1 MEKAAPLD
9 KNTDT
14 GGWPASPWKE
24 DAQAAM
30 AWQAQRFPQVA
41 ASLAGDGAD
50 FPLVTDVWRND
61 SAEIADLLHYQ
72 GRFAAGMDDRT
83 KGAHLVA
90 FYSHQLSIAA
100 GALYLRTGLVP
111 DLDPGSLAFRF
122 EPYAPKNAGEGA
134 LACPSD
140 ARRFHFRFRHF
151 RRGRDNAPLFHDSFV
166 ASLVP
171 VVETVK
177 ARTGLS
183 SVAQWRLAADGIA
196 GAFLEIGAAS
206 AQEEQAM
213 VSALAIVN
221 TEGSPLKSDALRYQK
236 VAAIMDG
243 VPVERNFRLRSGCC
257 LYYRTDGGTFCD
269 VCVLLDEKTQ
279 RCRLRAHLERA
290 GG

>member
-1 MEKAAPLD
+1 LD
-9 KNTDT
+9 KNPDT
-14 GGWPASPWKE
+14 GSWPGSPWKEDAQGKE

-41 ASLAGDGAD
+41 ASVADDSAD
-50 FPLVTDVWRND
+50 FPLVTDVWRVSEIND
-61 SAEIADLLHYQ
+61 LIDYQ

-100 GALYLRTGLVP
+100 GSIFLISGLVP
-111 DLDPGSLAFRF
+111 DLDPGSLSIRF
-122 EPYAPKNAGEGA
+122 EPYSRNDADRVAGGFP
-134 LACPSD
+134 LD
-140 ARRFHFRFRHF
+140 ARRFHFRFRQFHQSP
-151 RRGRDNAPLFHDSFV
+151 DSASLFHDGFV
-166 ASLVP
+166 ASLAP
-171 VVETVK
+171 VIETVK

-213 VSALAIVN
+213 ASALAIVN
-221 TEGSPLKSDALRYQK
+221 TEGSPLSSSALRYQK
-236 VAAIMDG
+236 IAAIVGG
-243 VPVERNFRLRSGCC
+243 VPVERTFRLRSGCC

-269 VCVLLDEKTQ
+269 VCVLLDEETQ
-279 RCRLRAHLERA
+279 RSRLRARLERA

>member
-1 MEKAAPLD
+1 MEK
-9 KNTDT
+9 NTET
-14 GGWPASPWKE
+14 GSWPGSRWKE

-41 ASLAGDGAD
+41 ASLAGEGAD
-50 FPLVTDVWRND
+50 FPLVTDVWRVSGIND
-61 SAEIADLLHYQ
+61 LMDYQ

-100 GALYLRTGLVP
+100 GSIFLRSGLVP
-111 DLDPGSLAFRF
+111 DLDPGSLAIRF
-122 EPYAPKNAGEGA
+122 EPAGDVP
-134 LACPSD
+134 LD
-140 ARRFHFRFRHF
+140 ARRFHFRFRQF
-151 RRGRDNAPLFHDSFV
+151 RRGPDSASLFHDGFV
-166 ASLVP
+166 ASLAP

-196 GAFLEIGAAS
+196 GAFLEIGAVS

-213 VSALAIVN
+213 AAALAIIN

-236 VAAIMDG
+236 VTAILDG

-269 VCVLLDEKTQ
+269 VCVLLDEETQ
-279 RCRLRAHLERA
+279 KSRLRTHLERA

>member
-1 MEKAAPLD
+1 LD
-9 KNTDT
+9 ENPDTD
-14 GGWPASPWKE
+14 GWPASPWKE

-41 ASLAGDGAD
+41 ASLAGDDAD
-50 FPLVTDVWRND
+50 FSLVTDIWRKD
-61 SAEIADLLHYQ
+61 SAEIADLLDYQ

-111 DLDPGSLAFRF
+111 DLDPGSLAIRF
-122 EPYAPKNAGEGA
+122 EPYAPKNAGEIT
-134 LACPSD
+134 LVCPSD
-140 ARRFHFRFRHF
+140 ARRFHFRFRQF
-151 RRGRDNAPLFHDSFV
+151 RQGRDSASLFHDSFV
-166 ASLVP
+166 ASLAP

-177 ARTGLS
+177 VRTGLS
-183 SVAQWRLAADGIA
+183 PVAQWRLAADGIA

-206 AQEEQAM
+206 AQEERAM
-213 VSALAIVN
+213 ASALAIVN
-221 TEGSPLKSDALRYQK
+221 TEGSPLCSSALRYQK
-236 VAAIMDG
+236 IAAILG
-243 VPVERNFRLRSGCC
+243 GESVERIFRLRSGCC

-269 VCVLLDEKTQ
+269 VCVLLDEETQ
-279 RCRLRAHLERA
+279 KSRLRAHLERA